1 MRFNLALAVCAVC
14 LPATGR
20 GNKPV
25 LDLSNNM
32 RHVDLPGDTRPG
44 TVIYRYGSLIFYIC
58 TNIVISAI
66 IYMYGT
72 RPGIV
77 IYMYGTRPDRV
88 FIKYC
93 VFFARI
99 LENLPPLPRQQSAAI
114 GCTKNYQPI
123 GVTVHSHCV
132 ENFEGLL

>member
-58 TNIVISAI
+58 TNIVISTI
-66 IYMYGT
+66 
-72 RPGIV
+72 

-93 VFFARI
+93 VLFSQEFSKVCHLSLASNR
-99 LENLPPLPRQQSAAI
+99 LLLVVE
-114 GCTKNYQPI
+114 TNYQPI
-123 GVTVHSHCV
+123 GVTVYSHGV
-132 ENFEGLL
+132 